1 MVGKIVFFFSLDYII
16 MFIVIILTVA
26 TVFFNNHDDNMAS
39 ETSFGSHSFY
49 HSSYIV
55 TVALK
60 QRSKRP
66 FLRNGIV

>member
-26 TVFFNNHDDNMAS
+26 TVFFNNHDDNTAS
-39 ETSFGSHSFY
+39 ETSFGS

-60 QRSKRP
+60 RRSKGP
-66 FLRNGIV
+66 FIRNGIV